1 MKLFI
6 NKATAISPIN
16 SWGTENTLLNV
27 PDASTGYFVCK
38 EPDYKTIIDK
48 KLLRR
53 MSKFIKMSV
62 ANAIECLAGA
72 GLEQPDAILTG
83 TALGCVAD
91 TVDFLKQLNENNE
104 TLLNPTAFMQSTHNT
119 ASGQIALLLGC
130 KNFNVTF
137 SQKNTSFESALLQAE
152 MMLPGNGY
160 QNILVGGMDEI
171 TPESFQLLSQTD
183 CFGKNVE
190 KPYLPGEGA
199 AFFVLS
205 DQKSEKCLGKLE
217 GLAFYPENISPAEI
231 EDFLKKNN
239 LTFNQIG
246 LFLTGA
252 HPHNEATMGISKFF
266 SRENIVW
273 FKEFCGEYDTSSAF
287 ALWLALQFLNQKIEG
302 YERKTAEKI
311 LIHNQGSGLLHS
323 LMLVSSC

>member
-6 NKATAISPIN
+6 NAASAISPIG
-16 SWGTENTLLNV
+16 SFGTENTILIA
-27 PDASTGYFVCK
+27 PDASPGYFICK

-62 ANAIECLAGA
+62 ANALECLAGA

-91 TVDFLKQLNENNE
+91 TVDFLKQLSENNE

-152 MMLPGNGY
+152 MMLASDGY
-160 QNILVGGMDEI
+160 SNILVGGMDEI
-171 TPESFQLLSQTD
+171 TPESFQLLSQTQ
-183 CFGKNVE
+183 CFVKSAENA
-190 KPYLPGEGA
+190 YLPGEGA
-199 AFFVLS
+199 SFFMLS
-205 DQKSEKCLGKLE
+205 NQKGEHCLGCFE
-217 GLAFYPENISPAEI
+217 GLGFYGEKISSTDI
-231 EDFLKKNN
+231 LNFLAKNN
-239 LTFNQIG
+239 LSHGEID

-252 HPHNEATMGISKFF
+252 RP
-266 SRENIVW
+266 ENAANTGLSDIFTHEKTLW
-273 FKEFCGEYDTSSAF
+273 FKDFCGEYDTSSAF
-287 ALWLALQFLNQKIEG
+287 ALWLALRFLNNKIEG
-302 YERKTAEKI
+302 LEEKTAEKI
-311 LIHNQGSGLLHS
+311 LIHNQGSGS
-323 LMLVSSC
+323 SQTLMLISKC